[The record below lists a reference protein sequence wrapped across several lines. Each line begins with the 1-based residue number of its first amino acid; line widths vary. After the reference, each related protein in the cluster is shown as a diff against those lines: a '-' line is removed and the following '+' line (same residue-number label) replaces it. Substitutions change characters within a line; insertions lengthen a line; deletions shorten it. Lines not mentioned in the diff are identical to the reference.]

1 MARIDWSGRLP
12 LRSSKAPRDAS
23 ADSETQERILDAA
36 CHEFSHGGYRG
47 TTMREIAERAGVGH
61 PLINYYF
68 DDKDGLWRAAA
79 ERLYGEVGRMLDES
93 VEATRKFDDE
103 ARIRHILVEFVL
115 IASQSRLLSFLVE
128 TSEEG
133 GERTR
138 WLWER
143 WVKPAQD
150 RIREIVEEGQALG
163 LIVKANPELV
173 YQLLTGFS
181 LADSTRALF
190 PGGRRRRGDARTRA
204 EEAVAF
210 LMHGE

>member
-1 MARIDWSGRLP
+1 
-12 LRSSKAPRDAS
+12 
-23 ADSETQERILDAA
+23 
-36 CHEFSHGGYRG
+36 
-47 TTMREIAERAGVGH
+47 MREIAERAGVGH

-79 ERLYGEVGRMLDES
+79 ERLYGGVGRMLDES
-93 VEATRKFDDE
+93 VEATRDFDDE
-103 ARIRHILVEFVL
+103 ARIRHILVEFIL

-143 WVKPAQD
+143 WVKPAQNQ
-150 RIREIVEEGQALG
+150 IREIVEEGQALG

-190 PGGRRRRGDARTRA
+190 PGGRRGPGDARTCA

>member
-1 MARIDWSGRLP
+1 MPS
-12 LRSSKAPRDAS
+12 RSTTQDAGS
-23 ADSETQERILDAA
+23 DSETRERILEAA
-36 CHEFSHGGYRG
+36 CHEFSRGGFRG

-68 DDKDGLWRAAA
+68 GDKDGLWRATA

-93 VEATRKFDDE
+93 VEATRDLDDE
-103 ARIRHILVEFVL
+103 ARIRHLLVEFIL

-133 GERTR
+133 GDRTR
-138 WLWER
+138 WLWKR

-150 RIREIVEEGQALG
+150 RIREIIEEGQALG
-163 LIVKANPELV
+163 LIVKAKPELV

-181 LADSTRALF
+181 LADSTRGLF
-190 PGGRRRRGDARTRA
+190 PGGRRGRGDARTRA
-204 EEAVAF
+204 DEAVDF
-210 LMHGE
+210 LMQAE

>member
-1 MARIDWSGRLP
+1 MPS
-12 LRSSKAPRDAS
+12 RSRTQDSVS
-23 ADSETQERILDAA
+23 DSETRERILEAA
-36 CHEFSHGGYRG
+36 CHEFSHGGFRG

-68 DDKDGLWRAAA
+68 GDKDGLWRAAA

-93 VEATRKFDDE
+93 VETTRELDDE
-103 ARIRHILVEFVL
+103 ARIRHLLVEYVL

-133 GERTR
+133 DERTL

-150 RIREIVEEGQALG
+150 RIRAIIEEGQALG
-163 LIVKANPELV
+163 LIVKAKPDLV

-190 PGGRRRRGDARTRA
+190 PGGRHGHGDARTRA
-204 EEAVAF
+204 QEAVDF
-210 LMHGE
+210 LMQGN